1 MAQVHV
7 SSVLSSRDR
16 SMAVRSPVT
25 FTVDLRLTAIV
36 PVIVKRDPRIL
47 SHTSSVVPSS
57 LVRTT
62 ADAGC
67 DDVSFAVRKPVPE
80 GRVSVCL

>member
-1 MAQVHV
+1 
-7 SSVLSSRDR
+7 
-16 SMAVRSPVT
+16 MAVRSPVT

-47 SHTSSVVPSS
+47 SHSSSVVPSS
-57 LVRTT
+57 VVRTT

-67 DDVSFAVRKPVPE
+67 DDVSFAVSKPVPE
-80 GRVSVCL
+80 GRVSICL